1 MRKFIAV
8 ILTLAFA
15 ANLTACS
22 GSPGGSPSDHQP
34 YSSDGNV
41 QSSENSESSED
52 SDSSESS
59 DSSENQSTGDSSES
73 SESSDNSDSSD
84 IPDNSESKTRYIYG
98 EAEIPDLPD
107 LSKGEEGRAGTWEGH
122 PNPDPEGV
130 KQFDRCLE
138 SMVFETHTLGDYT
151 VSLVADKVRTD
162 SVKFP
167 GYIFVQHPRAEIKK
181 NGEHIGDLYHDGW
194 INYVALFGEELRL
207 HADKIGSYVDLY
219 DLEVPVVALR
229 YWFDDDPRRLVTK
242 CVTFASVTKPCNGS
256 MGSVENGIGVQMSDS
271 GRIPYSVLEPS
282 DGTEQTGYW
291 AIFDS
296 DEFKVAD
303 KNTLLDEK
311 AGIEYTFDFHED
323 NDPYHPRKPKYLYSA
338 KWVK

>member
-1 MRKFIAV
+1 MKKFTAI
-8 ILTLAFA
+8 ILTLVFA

-22 GSPGGSPSDHQP
+22 KMPSEGGSSGDPLDQP
-34 YSSDGNV
+34 IS
-41 QSSENSESSED
+41 QTD
-52 SDSSESS
+52 STGSS
-59 DSSENQSTGDSSES
+59 DSSVGSDSKDSSGDPESSGSSEGADKSSDPGDSE
-73 SESSDNSDSSD
+73 N
-84 IPDNSESKTRYIYG
+84 KTRSVYG

-107 LSKGEEGRAGTWEGH
+107 ISEGEEGRANTWEGH
-122 PNPDPEGV
+122 PEPDPEKV

-167 GYIFVQHPRAEIKK
+167 GYIFVQNPRAEIKK

-194 INYVALFGEELRL
+194 MNYVAQFGTELRL

-242 CVTFASVTKPCNGS
+242 CVTFAPVTEPYNGS
-256 MGSVENGIGVQMSDS
+256 MGSVENGIGVQMGGDNVEFEV
-271 GRIPYSVLEPS
+271 PYKCLAPS
-282 DGTEQTGYW
+282 DGTAQTGYW
-291 AIFDS
+291 AIFES
-296 DEFKVAD
+296 DEFKVVD
-303 KNTLLDEK
+303 KNTLLDEE
-311 AGIEYTFDFHED
+311 AGTEFTFDFRED
-323 NDPYHPRKPKYLYSA
+323 NDPFNPKKYLYSA